1 MLQLVPSSQV
11 SAPERLGAYEYY
23 VQQMPGRPHPC
34 YMRRVAHVAA
44 PRSLS
49 FSSTSNSRFSG
60 GAPGGEVV
68 LDVNDLAAVHGEYVQ
83 VGQVKLTR
91 CGRHVAFTLDA
102 GDGSEAFG
110 AFTRDLRTG
119 ALRHLAT
126 VGSVVSLEWAADG
139 RTLLCTQ
146 PNGLGRPWRV
156 LGADAAAAAAGDG
169 AASWPLFEE
178 EDERFFVELGRTK
191 DWSFLTINCNSKASS
206 EVHLLPADL
215 RGSGT
220 AVAVGP
226 RLVQQRTPG
235 LEYFVEHSCGQLY
248 ILSNARGE
256 TNYAVFRVP
265 TSVPDLGQVHW
276 QRVVG
281 EREAGGAMEDMDML
295 EGWLVL
301 YLRRHGRQQVA
312 ALPLGHGLPLV
323 AQSISETT
331 TAAAAAEEDPAASA
345 GAAAGAAA
353 ATVSALA
360 QAPAEVLRVAPL
372 PDWALSVVAGANAD
386 YYSSHIR
393 LLLSSP
399 VHPEAAF
406 DWHLGREQLAE
417 WRGLAPLGGQHRQQQ
432 QERQQEQPPGQQH
445 CDTAA
450 TMPLSQQQS
459 LSPPGYKWQ
468 QLWATSPDGTQV
480 PLTVAHAAALAPP
493 APCPCLLVVYGAYGH
508 CLPADYLPER
518 IPLLH
523 RGWVLA
529 LAHVRGGGEL
539 GRRWHA
545 AGRGGAKATSVDDLE
560 ACLDHLVS
568 AGYTAP
574 GMVALEAHSAG
585 GLAAGALLNR
595 RPNALGA
602 ALLEAPFVDVLS
614 AMCQPD
620 LPLTRHEYE
629 EFGDPGDPHQFNQIR
644 ALCPYQTVRQAAY
657 PPVLLTCS
665 QQDMRVPYWGPLKFA
680 ARLQAA
686 AREGQAGRVQGGP
699 ILLLPDGQAGHF
711 VHERDLFQTKAQQY
725 AFLVT
730 AIEGR
735 L

>member
-1 MLQLVPSSQV
+1 
-11 SAPERLGAYEYY
+11 
-23 VQQMPGRPHPC
+23 
-34 YMRRVAHVAA
+34 
-44 PRSLS
+44 
-49 FSSTSNSRFSG
+49 
-60 GAPGGEVV
+60 
-68 LDVNDLAAVHGEYVQ
+68 
-83 VGQVKLTR
+83 
-91 CGRHVAFTLDA
+91 
-102 GDGSEAFG
+102 
-110 AFTRDLRTG
+110 
-119 ALRHLAT
+119 
-126 VGSVVSLEWAADG
+126 
-139 RTLLCTQ
+139 
-146 PNGLGRPWRV
+146 
-156 LGADAAAAAAGDG
+156 
-169 AASWPLFEE
+169 
-178 EDERFFVELGRTK
+178 
-191 DWSFLTINCNSKASS
+191 
-206 EVHLLPADL
+206 
-215 RGSGT
+215 
-220 AVAVGP
+220 
-226 RLVQQRTPG
+226 
-235 LEYFVEHSCGQLY
+235 
-248 ILSNARGE
+248 
-256 TNYAVFRVP
+256 
-265 TSVPDLGQVHW
+265 
-276 QRVVG
+276 
-281 EREAGGAMEDMDML
+281 ML

-568 AGYTAP
+568 AGGWAR
-574 GMVALEAHSAG
+574 GVAIPTIMGSCGLRPEAGLPASMFSIRSLLNPMAHHMCPILNHLPRRRLHRSRDGGAG
-585 GLAAGALLNR
+585 GAQRRRAGGG
-595 RPNALGA
+595 GA
-602 ALLEAPFVDVLS
+602 AQPATQCPRCRS
-614 AMCQPD
+614 A
-620 LPLTRHEYE
+620 
-629 EFGDPGDPHQFNQIR
+629 
-644 ALCPYQTVRQAAY
+644 
-657 PPVLLTCS
+657 
-665 QQDMRVPYWGPLKFA
+665 
-680 ARLQAA
+680 
-686 AREGQAGRVQGGP
+686 
-699 ILLLPDGQAGHF
+699 
-711 VHERDLFQTKAQQY
+711 
-725 AFLVT
+725 
-730 AIEGR
+730 
-735 L
+735 